1 MRMSSHKGAGKS
13 PNGMIY
19 IETADQ
25 GVSRNMVVPA
35 SATDS
40 KSSLDLVLFSG
51 LFGFCH
57 TQERLQAQASSLS
70 REVA

>member
-40 KSSLDLVLFSG
+40 KSSLDLVLFSQAFWLLPYTG
-51 LFGFCH
+51 EAESPSLFSKIF
-57 TQERLQAQASSLS
+57 A
-70 REVA
+70 

>member
-40 KSSLDLVLFSG
+40 KSSLDLVLF
-51 LFGFCH
+51 F
-57 TQERLQAQASSLS
+57 SSFLAFAIH
-70 REVA
+70 RRG

>member
-40 KSSLDLVLFSG
+40 KSSLDLVLFSRAFWLLPYTG
-51 LFGFCH
+51 EAESPSLFSKIS
-57 TQERLQAQASSLS
+57 A
-70 REVA
+70 

>member
-19 IETADQ
+19 IETVDQ

-40 KSSLDLVLFSG
+40 KSSLDLVLFSLAFWLLPYTG
-51 LFGFCH
+51 EAESPSHFSKIS
-57 TQERLQAQASSLS
+57 A
-70 REVA
+70 

>member
-40 KSSLDLVLFSG
+40 KSSLDLVLFYRAFWLLRYTGEAESPS
-51 LFGFCH
+51 LFSKIS
-57 TQERLQAQASSLS
+57 A
-70 REVA
+70 